1 MKRRPRLDL
10 SSGKNANKKQPAGL
24 DAEEPRPAG
33 NPQGETG
40 NEARAREWSSR
51 RFAAAG
57 SSCAPGE
64 TGWPFSGR
72 FAKILVVTAAAA
84 LSVYLLKRRFF

>member
-24 DAEEPRPAG
+24 DAEEPGVAG
-33 NPQGETG
+33 SSAGEVKH
-40 NEARAREWSSR
+40 EARGRSSR

-57 SSCAPGE
+57 NSCTPGE
-64 TGWPFSGR
+64 PGWPFGR
-72 FAKILVVTAAAA
+72 QFTRILVVAAAAA
-84 LSVYLLKRRFF
+84 LSLYLVKRRFF